1 MFMRSYRIYIL
12 MCALVASMAVT
23 SCHTSKSSGRSDSV
37 HSVNKEKPQK
47 HKPSR
52 PAARNVAEALVN
64 EAKDWLGTPYMWG
77 GNDSDGVDCSG
88 FLVAVYRNAAGI
100 NLPRTTKKQREHCLD
115 VDNGDRAVGDILFFS
130 SKRSHG
136 QVAHVGMYIGDNKMI
151 HSSSSRGVVVDDL
164 SIKYYKEHF
173 LGVGRP
179 PLLADAHP
187 VARKNKPKDTP
198 AASGERQLASAEP
211 KPTPKPASALSPAPT
226 PAPVTVAAPA
236 PVEISNPT
244 AAVPTVEVAA
254 VTNAEIISDENLPA
268 PVVVTSANETKT
280 VEKPAEI
287 EVKAQEL
294 SASLAETEPQQASK
308 SEPEKLSP
316 ASIVKNAFANK
327 KK

>member
-1 MFMRSYRIYIL
+1 
-12 MCALVASMAVT
+12 MAVT
-23 SCHTSKSSGRSDSV
+23 SCHTTKSSGKSDSV
-37 HSVNKEKPQK
+37 HSVKTEKPKK
-47 HKPSR
+47 HKTTR

-64 EAKDWLGTPYMWG
+64 EANEWLGTPYMWG
-77 GNDSDGVDCSG
+77 GNDYAGVDCSG
-88 FLVAVYRNAAGI
+88 FLVAVYRDAAGI

-130 SKRSHG
+130 SKRSDG

-179 PLLADAHP
+179 PMLADAHP
-187 VARKNKPKDTP
+187 VARKHKPKDTP
-198 AASGERQLASAEP
+198 AASGERQLASAA
-211 KPTPKPASALSPAPT
+211 PKPAPAPTPAPVAAPT

-236 PVEISNPT
+236 PVEISNPA

-268 PVVVTSANETKT
+268 PVVVASANETKT

-287 EVKAQEL
+287 EVKAEEI
-294 SASLAETEPQQASK
+294 SSSIAEAEPQQPSK
-308 SEPEKLSP
+308 NEPEKLSP